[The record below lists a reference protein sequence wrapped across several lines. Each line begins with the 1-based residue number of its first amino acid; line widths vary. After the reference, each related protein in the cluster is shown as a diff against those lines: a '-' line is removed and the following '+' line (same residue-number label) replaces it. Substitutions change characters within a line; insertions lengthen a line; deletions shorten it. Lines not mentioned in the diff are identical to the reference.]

1 VNDPRSPLAQRVR
14 RLLVR
19 EGRGAVALPHPP
31 PHQRPIDSGMLFESQ
46 LARLSKTLRD
56 LRAIDRQREAEL
68 RALRERVAIADA
80 VAHAVFAE
88 RLAPALARIDG
99 LVAEITVLLQPPPEP
114 PASATLFER
123 MRARRASTG
132 VTQAE
137 RELLLG
143 WAALLADLRLHLAS
157 MAED

>member
-1 VNDPRSPLAQRVR
+1 
-14 RLLVR
+14 
-19 EGRGAVALPHPP
+19 
-31 PHQRPIDSGMLFESQ
+31 MLFESQ

-80 VAHAVFAE
+80 VAQAAFAE

-99 LVAEITVLLQPPPEP
+99 LVAEIAVLLQPPLEP
-114 PASATLFER
+114 PPSATLFER
-123 MRARRASTG
+123 MRARRSAAQ
-132 VTQAE
+132 VTLAQ